1 MFTENQGNS
10 KIYGGEAVVNSDGFA
25 SGVSSYS
32 CELRSPEY
40 FTVAESVGRSKSAN
54 SYELRSPEFPRTP
67 SATRPEYFTIF
78 GRDEVSYENPCAQ
91 DVVNPPFSPNVPSA
105 GETKSRTKIQKT
117 QKKKTP
123 LAKVNKTKLWE
134 IFDTEQSTEPIECI
148 YRQPLHADN
157 DLCGLCSTTLILME
171 DGFPTCTN
179 PSCGVIYTNTL
190 DYSPEWRYFGADDK
204 NANDPTRCGN
214 PINPLLVESSYG
226 CKVLCTPKCSYEMK
240 KIRKWTE
247 WQSMPHREK
256 SLYDE
261 FQFITIMAQNAGI
274 PKIFIDEAMII
285 HKDISEQKIFR
296 GLNRD
301 GIKSASIY
309 ISCRLNGCP
318 RTSHEIAEI
327 FKLDKTSA
335 TNGCTMAVNIL
346 NNIERK
352 LDPTGQSDLC
362 STTPS
367 AFIERY
373 CSKLNMSNEMTM
385 LARFVSSRVESTNTI
400 TDNTPHSIAAGI
412 IYFISQNCQ
421 LNISKPEIKRVCG
434 VSEVTINKCYKKMN
448 AIKSQLI
455 PSCVLAK

>member
-1 MFTENQGNS
+1 MLAAAEP
-10 KIYGGEAVVNSDGFA
+10 D
-25 SGVSSYS
+25 
-32 CELRSPEY
+32 PE
-40 FTVAESVGRSKSAN
+40 TN
-54 SYELRSPEFPRTP
+54 TP
-67 SATRPEYFTIF
+67 SM
-78 GRDEVSYENPCAQ
+78 
-91 DVVNPPFSPNVPSA
+91 VP
-105 GETKSRTKIQKT
+105 KSNALKRTKKNKI
-117 QKKKTP
+117 P
-123 LAKVNKTKLWE
+123 LQRVDKTKLWE
-134 IFDTEQSTEPIECI
+134 IFDTDKSCDTTHEPAKSADPIECI
-148 YRQPLHADN
+148 YQKIPDI
-157 DLCGLCSTTLILME
+157 DLCSLCSTTLVIME

-179 PSCGVIYTNTL
+179 PTCGVIYTHTL

-261 FQFITIMAQNAGI
+261 FQFITIMAQNSGI

-301 GIKSASIY
+301 GIKAASIY

-335 TNGCTMAVNIL
+335 TNGCSMAVSIL
-346 NNIERK
+346 HNIERT
-352 LDPTGQSDLC
+352 LDTAGQSELC
-362 STTPS
+362 ATTPS

-373 CSKLNMSNEMTM
+373 CSKLNMSHDITM
-385 LARFVSSRVESTNTI
+385 LAKFVSCKLEKINAI

-412 IYFISQNCQ
+412 IYFIAQNCR
-421 LNISKPEIKRVCG
+421 LAITKPDIKRVCG
-434 VSEVTINKCYKKMN
+434 VSEVTINKCYKKME
-448 AIKSQLI
+448 AIKTQLI
-455 PSCVLAK
+455 PATVLAKYA

>member
-1 MFTENQGNS
+1 MIQTEPAAKLTN
-10 KIYGGEAVVNSDGFA
+10 I
-25 SGVSSYS
+25 
-32 CELRSPEY
+32 
-40 FTVAESVGRSKSAN
+40 
-54 SYELRSPEFPRTP
+54 
-67 SATRPEYFTIF
+67 
-78 GRDEVSYENPCAQ
+78 
-91 DVVNPPFSPNVPSA
+91 
-105 GETKSRTKIQKT
+105 
-117 QKKKTP
+117 KKT
-123 LAKVNKTKLWE
+123 KKNKLSLTQVDKSKLWD
-134 IFDTEQSTEPIECI
+134 IFDSDLKEESNEVKPVECI
-148 YRQPLHADN
+148 YQKIPDV
-157 DLCGLCSTTLILME
+157 DLCGVCNTTLVLME

-179 PSCGVIYTNTL
+179 PTCGVIYTNTL

-274 PKIFIDEAMII
+274 PKIFIDEAMIV

-301 GIKSASIY
+301 GIKAASIY

-335 TNGCTMAVNIL
+335 TNGCSMAVSIL
-346 NNIERK
+346 NNIDRNTE
-352 LDPTGQSDLC
+352 TSSAQTELC

-373 CSKLNMSNEMTM
+373 CSKLNMPQDTIL
-385 LARFVSSRVESTNTI
+385 LAKFVSAKLEKINAI

-412 IYFISQNCQ
+412 IYFISQNCRTG
-421 LNISKPEIKRVCG
+421 ITKPDIKRVCG
-434 VSEVTINKCYKKMN
+434 VSEVTINKCYKKME
-448 AIKSQLI
+448 AIKAQLI
-455 PSCVLAK
+455 PASVLAKYAS

>member
-1 MFTENQGNS
+1 M
-10 KIYGGEAVVNSDGFA
+10 
-25 SGVSSYS
+25 
-32 CELRSPEY
+32 
-40 FTVAESVGRSKSAN
+40 
-54 SYELRSPEFPRTP
+54 EFSRTP
-67 SATRPEYFTIF
+67 STSCPKYF
-78 GRDEVSYENPCAQ
+78 
-91 DVVNPPFSPNVPSA
+91 VNETPSD
-105 GETKSRTKIQKT
+105 ETKSSSEIPRAIVGTSQKT
-117 QKKKTP
+117 KKNKTP
-123 LAKVNKTKLWE
+123 LAKVDKSKLWE
-134 IFDTEQSTEPIECI
+134 IFDTENTTPKNTLSETTIECI
-148 YRQPLHADN
+148 YQKQPDN
-157 DLCGLCSTTLILME
+157 DLCSLCSTTLILME

-301 GIKSASIY
+301 GIKAASIY

-335 TNGCTMAVNIL
+335 TNGCSMAVNIL

-352 LDPTGQSDLC
+352 LDPAGHSELC

-373 CSKLNMSNEMTM
+373 CSKLNMTTDMTM
-385 LARFVSSRVESTNTI
+385 LAKFVATRLETSNTI

-412 IYFISQNCQ
+412 IYFISQNCN
-421 LNISKPEIKRVCG
+421 LSISKPEIKRVCG
-434 VSEVTINKCYKKMN
+434 VSEVTINKCYKKMEVL
-448 AIKSQLI
+448 KTQLI
-455 PSCVLAK
+455 PACILKKYADLV

>member
-1 MFTENQGNS
+1 MLAAAEP
-10 KIYGGEAVVNSDGFA
+10 D
-25 SGVSSYS
+25 
-32 CELRSPEY
+32 PE
-40 FTVAESVGRSKSAN
+40 TN
-54 SYELRSPEFPRTP
+54 TP
-67 SATRPEYFTIF
+67 SM
-78 GRDEVSYENPCAQ
+78 
-91 DVVNPPFSPNVPSA
+91 VP
-105 GETKSRTKIQKT
+105 KSNTLKRTKKNKI
-117 QKKKTP
+117 P
-123 LAKVNKTKLWE
+123 LQRVDKTKLWE
-134 IFDTEQSTEPIECI
+134 IFDTDKSCDTTPEPAKSADPIECI
-148 YRQPLHADN
+148 YQKIPDI
-157 DLCGLCSTTLILME
+157 DLCSLCSTTLVIME

-179 PSCGVIYTNTL
+179 PTCGVIYTHTL

-261 FQFITIMAQNAGI
+261 FQFITIMAQNSGI

-301 GIKSASIY
+301 GIKAASIY

-335 TNGCTMAVNIL
+335 TNGCSMAVSIL
-346 NNIERK
+346 HNIERT
-352 LDPTGQSDLC
+352 LDTAGQSELC
-362 STTPS
+362 ATTPS

-373 CSKLNMSNEMTM
+373 CSKLNMSHDITM
-385 LARFVSSRVESTNTI
+385 LAKFVSCKLEKSNAI

-412 IYFISQNCQ
+412 IYFIAQNCR
-421 LNISKPEIKRVCG
+421 LAITKPDIKRVCG
-434 VSEVTINKCYKKMN
+434 VSEVTINKCYKKME
-448 AIKSQLI
+448 AIKTQLI
-455 PSCVLAK
+455 PATVLAKYA